1 MHEEMTVRGR
11 IEILELQVQSLKNQN
26 AVLER
31 KARELDRKYERLL
44 ERLVKLEPGQP
55 HSCGYKA
62 QPTTTAPPKEITVK
76 IPYDIIC
83 E

>member
-1 MHEEMTVRGR
+1 MTVRGR

-31 KARELDRKYERLL
+31 KARELDLKYERLL
-44 ERLVKLEPGQP
+44 ERLVKLEPGHP

-62 QPTTTAPPKEITVK
+62 QLTTTAPPREITVK

-83 E
+83 D

>member
-1 MHEEMTVRGR
+1 MPRRMPLGIDYNRMVL
-11 IEILELQVQSLKNQN
+11 II

-62 QPTTTAPPKEITVK
+62 QLTTTSAPKEITVK

-83 E
+83 D